1 MQDNWVTWACWA
13 SYILG
18 WRAVCKITGSLG
30 LAGLVA
36 YLDGGLCAR

>member
-1 MQDNWVTWACWA
+1 MQDNWM
-13 SYILG
+13 G
-18 WRAVCKITGSLG
+18 RAVCKITGSLG